1 MAKKRRTKK
10 RRKIPRY
17 LLLTTLTF
25 TLLLV
30 LSVIGFYIYELGFSQ
45 GRKVT
50 SKNLTDFSTVKAKE
64 RQVLRSILSEVE
76 DYKQSQKELPKTES
90 KPPKLKEEKATKER
104 RKPKVRSKERKK
116 PTLAY
121 EPKKPKLVIIIDD
134 VAYGYQVRALRSLHL
149 PVTLS
154 FFPPSSRHPNT
165 PRYAKQFRH
174 YMIHLPLEAIS
185 FRREEEKT
193 LRVSSDYAQ
202 IEKRIR
208 EIRRRFPR
216 ARFINNHT
224 GSKFTADLS
233 AMRRLISVLQR
244 YDFVFVDSR
253 TTAQT
258 KAPKVM
264 REFGYPYIHRDVF
277 IDNELDVA
285 HIKKQIKK
293 AVRLAKRKGYAI
305 AIGHP
310 HKKTIEAL
318 RASKG
323 VLKEVRLVY
332 IDELFKDR

>member
-17 LLLTTLTF
+17 LLLSTLTF

-30 LSVIGFYIYELGFSQ
+30 LGVIGFYIYQLGFSQ
-45 GRKVT
+45 GQKAERN
-50 SKNLTDFSTVKAKE
+50 NLTDFSTIKAKE
-64 RQVLRSILSEVE
+64 QKVLRSVLSEVE
-76 DYKQSQKELPKTES
+76 DYKQSQKEQPKPKE
-90 KPPKLKEEKATKER
+90 KPPAQKPQKQQ
-104 RKPKVRSKERKK
+104 KPKKPKK
-116 PTLAY
+116 PSLAY
-121 EPKKPKLVIIIDD
+121 EPKRPKLVIIIDD
-134 VAYGYQVRALRSLHL
+134 VAYGYQVRALKSLHI

-165 PRYAKQFRH
+165 PKYAKAFRH
-174 YMIHLPLEAIS
+174 YMIHLPLEAVS
-185 FRREEEKT
+185 FRHEEERT
-193 LRVSSDYAQ
+193 LRVGSSYGE
-202 IEKRIR
+202 IEKRIQ
-208 EIRRRFPR
+208 EIRRQFPK
-216 ARFINNHT
+216 ARFMNNHT
-224 GSKFTADLS
+224 GSKFTADLA
-233 AMRRLISVLQR
+233 AMRRLVSAMQR
-244 YDFVFVDSR
+244 YDFFFVDSR

-264 REFGYPYIHRDVF
+264 REFGYPYIHRDIF

-285 HIKKQIKK
+285 RIKEQIKK